1 MIDSPVHTGTHLHT
15 HHHSAPLAGQGQGQV
30 MSGMLQGQ
38 TVAQLDHASVLANA
52 ADELTQQ
59 FSSNV
64 EEKTLRERRLG
75 TAGPSPLL
83 SRAQIQAL
91 LQALDN
97 SGQNDEQRSQD
108 LQALGRRILRNPS
121 QASQARHGGQAS
133 EQYLTLLELAEL
145 LQDGSLGADVG
156 GRALEAVQDATAELE
171 TERGDA
177 IWADINTVQAA
188 QAHAMQTQAPADAQ
202 AFRETYRDT
211 VLGATDLSS
220 TLRLVLE
227 GHKARQSASFTQV
240 LSDMVKA
247 LGMDLAAARPSR
259 DPVRLQ
265 SLVSD
270 LYQLGVVATVVDACD
285 ALGHAL
291 HTEHGTPILQASA
304 LTSDL
309 AGLSS
314 ERWVDASRFES
325 LARQHQCDTPLSCRV
340 AFMAGIRQ
348 ALKSLPLQIFSS
360 TDARQAILDASQL
373 ALDRAIDLE
382 AEET

>member
-15 HHHSAPLAGQGQGQV
+15 HHHSAPLAGQGQV
-30 MSGMLQGQ
+30 TSGMLQGQ

-59 FSSNV
+59 FSSKV

-108 LQALGRRILRNPS
+108 LQALGQRILRNPS
-121 QASQARHGGQAS
+121 QARQEVARQGGQAS

-177 IWADINTVQAA
+177 IWADINTVHAA
-188 QAHAMQTQAPADAQ
+188 QAHATQTQEPDDAQ
-202 AFRETYRDT
+202 AFRQTYRDT

-227 GHKARQSASFTQV
+227 GHKARRGASFTQV